1 MHWECLL
8 FRLPDSNFS
17 IRDIEHCLGELM
29 ESQCNAVLVWVL
41 AMALSLCLCLSQV
54 GILSKRLNELG
65 WFLAWKLVSTYPIL
79 CFMDIQ
85 VPSKIRV
92 LSPGTLLQTP
102 DEACYQRSSRN
113 VDARN
118 MIYWAIIIHLSGQC
132 FRAVMLD
139 HCSLSHRLSSSV
151 YSTILSRGSVSDS
164 WHFLVLCLLLCQILP
179 NRWLFRLLCGLL
191 HCSEINCQGSYLFS
205 SWL

>member
-1 MHWECLL
+1 M
-8 FRLPDSNFS
+8 
-17 IRDIEHCLGELM
+17 
-29 ESQCNAVLVWVL
+29 LVWVL
-41 AMALSLCLCLSQV
+41 AMAPSLCLCLSQV

-92 LSPGTLLQTP
+92 LSPGTLLQTL

-113 VDARN
+113 VDTRN
-118 MIYWAIIIHLSGQC
+118 MIYWAIIIHLSGQF
-132 FRAVMLD
+132 FRPVMLD
-139 HCSLSHRLSSSV
+139 HCTLSHRLSSSV
-151 YSTILSRGSVSDS
+151 YSTILSRGSVSNS
-164 WHFLVLCLLLCQILP
+164 WYFLVLCLLLCQFDTHLILP

-191 HCSEINCQGSYLFS
+191 HCSQINCQGSYLFS